1 MTNKIAYFSTSCKGS
16 GHNFQAIKGKFT
28 REEVLEI
35 NKLDGLIENIF
46 NCTYE
51 AKFFRYLD
59 YIGLAINARP
69 DDERYGSK
77 TIVLVK
83 DGKSIDEI
91 FQAIEEYPFLKTQF
105 ERVIEK
111 YIK

>member
-1 MTNKIAYFSTSCKGS
+1 MKNKIAYFGTSCKGS

-28 REEVLEI
+28 REEVLDI

-59 YIGLAINARP
+59 YIGLAINASP